1 MLTIK
6 LTGTL
11 FTSLQNKEESWSG
24 TWQKQYAWRTL
35 HSGWVSVPCP
45 SPKVLRGKRASAPRC
60 GQKFWPPPRRW
71 ATSPPAR
78 TNAQSGGES
87 IGILVADRFFNENA
101 FYSNLYR
108 AVLKCAAEQDLSVL
122 MEIVLPQAEK
132 SCNMPSF
139 LVNRKVD
146 GLIFMGEIS
155 RRYLATAVQT
165 GVPFMLLDFYDDAI
179 AADCVL
185 SDNTSGSYTMT
196 EHLIST
202 GRRNIGFVG
211 SVLSTSSIM
220 DRYLGYVKAML
231 RAGLPIRDDWRLEDR
246 DDRGMFIPFTL
257 PHEMPEAFVCNCD
270 EVAYNLVETLKR
282 NGYRVPQDVAV
293 TGYDDYRYSTI
304 CSPQLTSYRVDL
316 DGMAKT
322 VVAQLRRKM
331 AHKPAVA
338 PTVIVPGGFV
348 RREST

>member
-1 MLTIK
+1 MAKTVRMSDIAKRLGIST
-6 LTGTL
+6 
-11 FTSLQNKEESWSG
+11 
-24 TWQKQYAWRTL
+24 
-35 HSGWVSVPCP
+35 VSV
-45 SPKVLRGKRASAPRC
+45 SKGLAGKDGVSEAMRAKIIATAKEM
-60 GQKFWPPPRRW
+60 GYQPPVH
-71 ATSPPAR
+71 TQ
-78 TNAQSGGES
+78 AQTGGET

-108 AVLKCAAEQDLSVL
+108 SVLKCAAEQNISVL

-132 SCNMPSF
+132 SCNMPTF
-139 LVNRKVD
+139 LVNHKVD

-185 SDNTSGSYTMT
+185 SDNTSGSYIMT

-211 SVLSTSSIM
+211 SVQSTSSIM
-220 DRYLGYVKAML
+220 DRYLGYVKALL
-231 RAGLPIRDDWRLEDR
+231 RAGLPVRDDWRLEDR
-246 DDRGMFIPFTL
+246 DDRGIFIPFTL
-257 PHEMPEAFVCNCD
+257 PHEMPDAFVCNCD

-293 TGYDDYRYSTI
+293 TGYDDYRFSLI
-304 CSPQLTSYRVDL
+304 SKPQLTSYRVDV
-316 DGMAKT
+316 DGMAKA

-331 AHKPAVA
+331 AHKPAIA

>member
-1 MLTIK
+1 MAKAVRMADIAQRLGIST
-6 LTGTL
+6 
-11 FTSLQNKEESWSG
+11 
-24 TWQKQYAWRTL
+24 
-35 HSGWVSVPCP
+35 VSV
-45 SPKVLRGKRASAPRC
+45 SKGLAGKEGVSAEMRAKILAVAEEM
-60 GQKFWPPPRRW
+60 GYQ
-71 ATSPPAR
+71 PPAR
-78 TNAQSGGES
+78 AHTQPGGES
-87 IGILVADRFFNENA
+87 IGILVADRFFNEN
-101 FYSNLYR
+101 
-108 AVLKCAAEQDLSVL
+108 DSVL

-185 SDNTSGSYTMT
+185 SDNTSGSYMMT

-220 DRYLGYVKAML
+220 DRYLGYVKALL

-246 DDRGMFIPFTL
+246 DDRGLFIPFTL

>member
-1 MLTIK
+1 MSSFR
-6 LTGTL
+6 L
-11 FTSLQNKEESWSG
+11 FF
-24 TWQKQYAWRTL
+24 
-35 HSGWVSVPCP
+35 C
-45 SPKVLRGKRASAPRC
+45 
-60 GQKFWPPPRRW
+60 
-71 ATSPPAR
+71 
-78 TNAQSGGES
+78 
-87 IGILVADRFFNENA
+87 
-101 FYSNLYR
+101 
-108 AVLKCAAEQDLSVL
+108 
-122 MEIVLPQAEK
+122 
-132 SCNMPSF
+132 
-139 LVNRKVD
+139 
-146 GLIFMGEIS
+146 IS

-246 DDRGMFIPFTL
+246 DDQGKFMPFSL
-257 PHEMPEAFVCNCD
+257 PHEMPDAFVCNCD

-293 TGYDDYRYSTI
+293 TGYDDYRFSTL
-304 CSPQLTSYRVDL
+304 CKPQLTSYRVDL

-331 AHKPAVA
+331 AHKPAIA

>member
-1 MLTIK
+1 MAKAVRMADIAQRLGIST
-6 LTGTL
+6 
-11 FTSLQNKEESWSG
+11 
-24 TWQKQYAWRTL
+24 
-35 HSGWVSVPCP
+35 VSV
-45 SPKVLRGKRASAPRC
+45 SKGLAGKEGVSAEMRAKILAVAEEM
-60 GQKFWPPPRRW
+60 GYQ
-71 ATSPPAR
+71 PPAR
-78 TNAQSGGES
+78 AHTQPGGES

-108 AVLKCAAEQDLSVL
+108 AVLKCAAEPDISVL

-185 SDNTSGSYTMT
+185 SDNTSGSYMMT

-220 DRYLGYVKAML
+220 DRYLGYVKALL

-246 DDRGMFIPFTL
+246 DDRGLFIPFTL